1 LPQYLEQ
8 PMRVGTVEEYRQLR
22 SRIRTPVAIN
32 EDAYYRNNLRQLLA
46 ANAVD
51 VAVVDL
57 VLK

>member
-1 LPQYLEQ
+1 
-8 PMRVGTVEEYRQLR
+8 MRVGTVEEYRQLR